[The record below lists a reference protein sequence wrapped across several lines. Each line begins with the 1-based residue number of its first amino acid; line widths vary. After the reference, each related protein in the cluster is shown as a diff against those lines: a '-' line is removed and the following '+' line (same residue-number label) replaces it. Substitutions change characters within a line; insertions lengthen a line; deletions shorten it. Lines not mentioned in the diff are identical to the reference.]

1 MVHSFL
7 LASMAHGK
15 EEKEKTERRVY
26 KNYGTIPSFNQYLET
41 LNSQAT

>member
-26 KNYGTIPSFNQYLET
+26 KIMV
-41 LNSQAT
+41 